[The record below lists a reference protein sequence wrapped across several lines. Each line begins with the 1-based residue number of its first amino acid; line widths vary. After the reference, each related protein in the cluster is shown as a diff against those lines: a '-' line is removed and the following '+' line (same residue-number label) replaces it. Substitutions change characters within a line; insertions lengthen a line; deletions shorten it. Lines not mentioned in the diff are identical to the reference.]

1 MAYCTAAECKTYL
14 GITTATDDALI
25 ANLISAAQA
34 YIDAKMGFSFEA
46 SADTERTFDAV
57 ADVDGYTLTFDT
69 WCCSITSITNGDG
82 TAVTSDQYVTEPR
95 NSTPF
100 YAIRLRSSAGISWT
114 YSDDPEDAIVGDCK
128 WAWSEIADND
138 INQAC
143 IRLVAWLY
151 RQKDT
156 SADADRPL
164 LTGDGN
170 IIMPSAFP
178 ADVMTYL
185 QPYRRLS

>member
-1 MAYCTAAECKTYL
+1 MAYCTATECKTYL
-14 GITTATDDALI
+14 GITTATDDALLATLI
-25 ANLISAAQA
+25 AAAQA
-34 YIDAKMGFSFEA
+34 YIDAKLGFSFEA
-46 SADTERTFDAV
+46 SADTEHTFDAV
-57 ADVDGYTLTFDT
+57 ADVDGYALTFDA
-69 WCCSITSITNGDG
+69 WCCDIASVTNGDG
-82 TAVTSDQYVTEPR
+82 TTVTSSQYVTEPR

-100 YAIRLRSSAGISWT
+100 YAIRLKSSASVSWT
-114 YSDDPEDAIVGDCK
+114 YSTDPEDAITVDGK
-128 WAWSEIADND
+128 WGWSETAGDD
-138 INQAC
+138 IRQAC

-185 QPYRRLS
+185 RPYRRIS